1 MEKDFVSVECLSKED
16 IVEIIDLTKFYKRWY
31 TDLGN
36 KKVSGLEGR
45 TIINVFFEP
54 STRTRMSFELAAK
67 RMRAQ
72 VINFIADASSLIK
85 DETLEDTVRVLDAM
99 SADALII
106 RTKQNHLPHSL
117 CPLTDG
123 SIINA
128 GDGTNEH
135 PTQAMLDYFT
145 MMENFGFNHD
155 RSLSVTIVGDILHSR
170 VARSNILL
178 LLSMGH
184 KVNLVGPSTWL
195 PNEFINVCDYH
206 SDMKEATKNA
216 DVVMILRVQKE
227 RINNIPPDLQD
238 DQGVFNFVEY
248 NKRYGIKRGM
258 LSKDQLLLHPGP
270 VNHGVEIDTDMVYS
284 QNSRILSQVENGVA
298 TRSAILDK
306 IFRGKTKKAGE

>member
-1 MEKDFVSVECLSKED
+1 MEKDFVSIESLSRREV
-16 IVEIIDLTKFYKRWY
+16 IEILNHARYYKRWY
-31 TDLGN
+31 AGGN
-36 KKVSGLEGR
+36 KKISGLEGK

-72 VINFIADASSLIK
+72 VINFIADASSLLK
-85 DETLEDTVRVLDAM
+85 DETLPDTVRVLDAM

-106 RTKQNHLPHSL
+106 RTKQNFLPHEL
-117 CPLTDG
+117 CPYTKG

-145 MMENFGFNHD
+145 IMENYDFDHD
-155 RSLSVTIVGDILHSR
+155 CPVGVLIVGDISHSR

-184 KVNLVGPSTWL
+184 HVFLAGPPEWIPEDLKSICTYDHNLR
-195 PNEFINVCDYH
+195 NAMKNV
-206 SDMKEATKNA
+206 
-216 DVVMILRVQKE
+216 DVVMTLRVQRE
-227 RINNIPPDLQD
+227 RIDNIPESLQD
-238 DQGVFNFVEY
+238 KEGKFDFRKY
-248 NKRYGIKRGM
+248 NAEYGIKKGM
-258 LSKDQLLLHPGP
+258 LNKEQLLLHPGP
-270 VNHGVEIDTDMVYS
+270 VNHGVELDGDIVYC

-298 TRSAILDK
+298 VRSAILDAL
-306 IFRGKTKKAGE
+306 FRGDL